1 MTINSSAKSNNL
13 PSVLGAVVTKNCT
26 GNSDPHRTI
35 SRDVSSTSGP
45 SQLRLPLEH
54 QEQRYDCPSG
64 IEPITVRLPDAIRM
78 TGLGRS
84 KIYELIASGD
94 IETIKIGRCTLIP
107 VESLH
112 RLIENARR

>member
-1 MTINSSAKSNNL
+1 MTED
-13 PSVLGAVVTKNCT
+13 PSTK
-26 GNSDPHRTI
+26 
-35 SRDVSSTSGP
+35 

-54 QEQRYDCPSG
+54 CEQQFCRQSE
-64 IEPITVRLPDAIRM
+64 INPITVRLPDAIRM

-94 IETIKIGRCTLIP
+94 IETIKIGRCTLFP

-112 RLIENARR
+112 KLIDNARR